1 MNYPYII
8 IDDVQESVLK
18 TKAIADSFS
27 ELVFVASAN
36 NYSDGL
42 NLILE
47 HSPKLIFLEIDPADI
62 TSNLSLAL
70 INELYRY
77 LKVIPKIIIT
87 TNSKDMA
94 FQAIQY
100 EVADYILKPLN
111 RIDIIKSILKI
122 KKSIE
127 EDEVSIAQNQF
138 VKRPDEFKL
147 EDPKSSNDFKVSTGE
162 VILVPDDGTDELLA
176 EQPQS
181 NSLDTPEEV
190 ILVPDANTNELLA
203 EQSQSDSLDTPE
215 EVILVTDA
223 NTDELL
229 AEQSQSDSLDTPEE
243 VILVPD
249 ETQEQFDEKIP
260 EIIVEQVIPVVE
272 QPLILCIKSYGDY
285 RYIDANDICY
295 FQADNNSTDI
305 HLNNGEMVT
314 AFKTLKH
321 FEGVLPHP
329 FSRIHN
335 SYIVNRDYISRIHTG
350 NAICYIK
357 NTTTK
362 LPFSKSYKENVDLI
376 ISEFAN
382 GNYLEI

>member
-8 IDDVQESVLK
+8 IDDDQESVLK
-18 TKAIADSFS
+18 TKAIADGFS

-36 NYSDGL
+36 NYTDGL

-47 HSPKLIFLEIDPADI
+47 NSPKLIFLEIDPANKE
-62 TSNLSLAL
+62 SNLSLAL

-87 TNSKDMA
+87 TTKKDLA
-94 FQAIQY
+94 FEAIQY
-100 EVADYILKPLN
+100 EVADYMLKPLA
-111 RIDIIKSILKI
+111 RIDLIKSILKI
-122 KKSIE
+122 KKSIG
-127 EDEVSIAQNQF
+127 EDAVFMVQKPVYNEPQ
-138 VKRPDEFKL
+138 
-147 EDPKSSNDFKVSTGE
+147 
-162 VILVPDDGTDELLA
+162 ELIA

-181 NSLDTPEEV
+181 PDDAQETIEEETPVLNETPALLEEQISETFV
-190 ILVPDANTNELLA
+190 QQVVP
-203 EQSQSDSLDTPE
+203 
-215 EVILVTDA
+215 I
-223 NTDELL
+223 
-229 AEQSQSDSLDTPEE
+229 
-243 VILVPD
+243 
-249 ETQEQFDEKIP
+249 
-260 EIIVEQVIPVVE
+260 VE

-321 FEGVLPHP
+321 FEGILSSP
-329 FSRIHN
+329 FTRIHN
-335 SYIVNRDYISRIHTG
+335 SYIVNRNYISRIHTG
-350 NAICYIK
+350 NAVCYIK

-362 LPFSKSYKENVDLI
+362 IPFSKSYKENIDGI
-376 ISEFAN
+376 ISDFAN